1 MKVFVLNNDGKP
13 LMPTKPVIARLLLKQ
28 DKAKVVNR
36 FPFTIKLTY
45 QSSNYVQDVFL
56 GIDSGY
62 SNIGFSAITNKEEL
76 ISGEVKLDTNMS
88 NRLTDRAMY
97 RRNKRNRLRYRK
109 PRFLNRT
116 RKEGWLPP
124 SIQRRFDTHISL
136 VNKIKR
142 LLPISKLTV
151 EIANFD
157 IQKLNNPEIN
167 GIEYQQGNLY
177 NYQNV
182 RSFLIAREK
191 SKCQL
196 CGKEFIKGD
205 TAHIHHIIQRSKG
218 GTDKPNN
225 LSLLHKKCHEKIH
238 KQGLYNKLNK
248 NKQYKESIF
257 MSIIKNKFRKVLNCF
272 ITYGYITFTK
282 RNELTIPK
290 THNNDAF
297 IISGGDNQERSIV
310 YEIIQKRKNNR
321 CLQLNRNG
329 YKPSIRK
336 QRYSLQPQDLVKIK
350 GEIFVVKGV
359 HSYGKQ
365 VKLCSSENEI
375 INKPVKSLDNWIFH
389 QKTLIWKAI

>member
-13 LMPTKPVIARLLLKQ
+13 LMPTTPVIARLLLKQ

-45 QSSNYVQDVFL
+45 QSSNYVQDVSL

-62 SNIGFSAITNKEEL
+62 LNIGFSAITNKEEL
-76 ISGEVKLDTNMS
+76 ISGEVKLDANMS

-97 RRNKRNRLRYRK
+97 RRNKRNKLRYRK
-109 PRFLNRT
+109 PRFLNRR

-124 SIQRRFDTHISL
+124 SIQRRFNTHISL
-136 VNKIKR
+136 INKIKK

-151 EIANFD
+151 EVGNFD
-157 IQKLNNPEIN
+157 IQKLNNPEIS
-167 GIEYQQGNLY
+167 GVEYQQGNMYEDRDL
-177 NYQNV
+177 
-182 RSFLIAREK
+182 RSFLMDRAK
-191 SKCQL
+191 GKCQL
-196 CGKEFIKGD
+196 CGKEFIKGNP
-205 TAHIHHIIQRSKG
+205 AHIHHIIPRSKG

-225 LSLLHKKCHEKIH
+225 LSILHKKCHEKLH

-248 NKQYKESIF
+248 NKQYKESTF
-257 MSIIKNKFRKVLNCF
+257 MSIIKNKFKEVLNCF
-272 ITYGYITFTK
+272 ITYGYITFIK
-282 RNELTIPK
+282 RNELSIPK

-297 IISGGDNQERSIV
+297 VISSGINQERSIV
-310 YEIIQKRKNNR
+310 YEMIQKRKNNR

-350 GEIFVVKGV
+350 GEIFSVKGV
-359 HSYGKQ
+359 HSYGSQ
-365 VKLCSSENEI
+365 VKLCSSENKI
-375 INKPVKSLDNWIFH
+375 INKSVKLLDKWIFH